1 MIELKLQALGN
12 ELGVVLPKEVIDSL
26 DAAEGDSIY
35 LINMLNG
42 SYRLARHDDRFIEKM
57 ELVDGM
63 MHEEDA

>member
-1 MIELKLQALGN
+1 MIELKVRQVGDGLGI
-12 ELGVVLPKEVIDSL
+12 ELPADVIETLGAGD
-26 DAAEGDSIY
+26 GDSIY

-42 SYRLARHDDRFIEKM
+42 SYRLARHDEDLVETL

>member
-1 MIELKLQALGN
+1 MIELTLRPVGDGLGVELPADVIEALGARD
-12 ELGVVLPKEVIDSL
+12 GS
-26 DAAEGDSIY
+26 SIY

-42 SYRLARHDDRFIEKM
+42 SYRLARHDDDLIEKM